1 MSYALTVPLV
11 LCLFLSRIVT
21 SSSLPML
28 ADPTDTCASTN
39 RVMAEKQG
47 GEAAAEE
54 GKEKKGCQEDDWGED
69 EGDEE
74 TRMLWRRV
82 RGVRLTSKGSD
93 AMVR

>member
-54 GKEKKGCQEDDWGED
+54 GKEKKDVRKMIGGKTR
-69 EGDEE
+69 E
-74 TRMLWRRV
+74 TRRRGCFG
-82 RGVRLTSKGSD
+82 GVSEGFG
-93 AMVR
+93 